1 MNILLLHLS
10 ILPYGASPDADLQER
25 ERVAQASWD
34 QHTGLKLNEIPEIRM
49 RDYELTPED
58 FDRLGPDGLPY
69 VRDVFDL
76 GCLQYR
82 TDVVAYINADCGL
95 TTKAPERIAAGVK
108 HGGGVTV
115 SPRRCFK
122 PDPGKTYESVLEHPA
137 DGGFDL
143 MAFTPDWWR
152 AHRLAMPNMV
162 IGREAWDTVFRE
174 LAEESADELSV
185 VPGDF
190 CMTPEQWSRSLAYT
204 DDVIYHAPHLSP
216 WQRER
221 TRSESQLYNRSLA
234 KAFFAH
240 RGMRRILQAFEEQ
253 EKQP

>member
-10 ILPYGASPDADLQER
+10 ILPYGASPDPDLAER

-34 QHTGLKLNEIPEIRM
+34 QHTGLKLTEIPDPRM
-49 RDYELTPED
+49 MDMELTQDD

-69 VRDVFDL
+69 VRDVFDA
-76 GCLQYR
+76 GASWRR
-82 TDVVAYINADCGL
+82 TDLICYINADCGL
-95 TTKAPERIAAGVK
+95 TTKAPERIRDGVER
-108 HGGGVTV
+108 GGGVTV
-115 SPRRCFK
+115 CPRRCFV
-122 PDPGKTYESVLEHPA
+122 PEPGKLYDTVMEHPA

-143 MAFTPDWWR
+143 MAFTPEWWMT
-152 AHRLAMPNMV
+152 HKMAMPNMV

-174 LAEESADELSV
+174 LAEETADNPCV

-190 CMTPEQWSRSLAYT
+190 CMTPEQWGRSKAYT
-204 DDVIYHAPHLSP
+204 DDVIYHAPHVSP

-221 TRSESQLYNRSLA
+221 LRSESQLYNRSLA

-240 RGMRRILQAFEEQ
+240 RGMRRILSAF
-253 EKQP
+253 